1 MKRNILHLFHFPWI
15 TTGLTFDFEL
25 LKSRLA
31 FRGRRKRVVY
41 NTRMCLFRRIPCFSL
56 ILLCAVKRNT
66 SCISILVNMLR
77 CLSRIHN
84 QNIIYSLHITRIHH
98 LEIDQGSLSLSRT
111 SYVILSNFWLRR
123 GAQGEGI
130 LCVRVCVRASVRPFG
145 IFCKMTVKMSSRSIL
160 KSPGGF

>member
-41 NTRMCLFRRIPCFSL
+41 NTRMCLRRIPCFSL

-130 LCVRVCVRASVRPFG
+130 LCVRACMCGCVRVGYFA
-145 IFCKMTVKMSSRSIL
+145 K
-160 KSPGGF
+160 